1 MKGAEEMS
9 KVYGIKI
16 YTKTTHEKKDGVY
29 VPKMLGVI
37 EGPVMKMIKAY
48 PNEYSFMRHETKRSL
63 RPSAKG
69 KK

>member
-1 MKGAEEMS
+1 MS